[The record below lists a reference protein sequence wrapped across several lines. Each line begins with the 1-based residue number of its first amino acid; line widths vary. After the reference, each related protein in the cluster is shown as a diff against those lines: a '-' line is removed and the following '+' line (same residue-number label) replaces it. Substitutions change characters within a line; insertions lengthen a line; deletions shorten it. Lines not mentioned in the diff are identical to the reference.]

1 MFIKS
6 ISKDLDLYL
15 EGGLHKGSITQ
26 VYGESGCGKSQLAM
40 LFAIGVNIS
49 QYLGHN
55 KRNPLLLFVNLERI
69 ELESLH
75 FDSLQLRQ

>member
-1 MFIKS
+1 MFIRS

-40 LFAIGVNIS
+40 LFAIGVKNF
-49 QYLGHN
+49 QYLDHN
-55 KRNPLLLFVNLERI
+55 KRHPLLLLIDLEGI